1 MILFLCYVFPPA
13 AVFLMGR
20 PFSSMLNFLLTS
32 CLWVP
37 GVKHALA
44 CYADYKVDGVTRKV
58 TNAVHNP
65 QWSRADDERSLARVR
80 RKGSGQVHVETVV
93 IYDNPHV
100 GKNGTYFRPKN

>member
-13 AVFLMGR
+13 AVFFMGR
-20 PFSSMLNFLLTS
+20 PFSACLNFFLTS

-44 CYADYKVDGVTRKV
+44 CYADYKVDNVTRKV
-58 TNAVHNP
+58 TGAIHNP
-65 QWSRADDERSLARVR
+65 AYTRAHTGQSEGRARGKR
-80 RKGSGQVHVETVV
+80 EVEVVV

-100 GKNGTYFRPKN
+100 GKNGTYFRRK